1 MTIAQQIAHLRQ
13 QAGLTQS
20 QLAERVGCAQS
31 QICKIEGGG
40 GCHLESLQ
48 AIADAL
54 GEVLRISPVWLG
66 EE

>member
-1 MTIAQQIAHLRQ
+1 MPIAQQIARHRQ
-13 QAGLTQS
+13 LAGLTQS
-20 QLAERVGCAQS
+20 ELARRVGCAQS

-40 GCHLESLQ
+40 GCSLEPLQ

-54 GEVLRISPVWLG
+54 GETLRIDPAQLG